1 MNKKSFE
8 TSRFIDQI
16 HKLNCYIFI
25 VVNSVEAN
33 FYDIHKTK
41 KKQANMTKNISTL
54 EWCNVKLLHKKIQ
67 N

>member
-16 HKLNCYIFI
+16 HKLNYYIFI

-41 KKQANMTKNISTL
+41 KKTKQI
-54 EWCNVKLLHKKIQ
+54 
-67 N
+67 